1 MNNVSFLN
9 VFSLKNDQIE
19 YKCPSCGNIC
29 NEKNKKCNVCGYDLK
44 EYKSII
50 LSKYIYYNNTLDY
63 IEQEDYF
70 NALLEITRFLT
81 FLPNDEKANE
91 LYIYLLYKNE
101 RENEYKKQL
110 DLFEQ
115 KFNCSSFIMT
125 IENEG
130 IEKYKIPSKIDFD
143 IEFIN
148 DSFNKLIN
156 LYETN
161 RFKIINDILELS
173 QGLFEVVQASKK
185 KSKENIVREF
195 YNKRFMQFLSKQEIS
210 IEYSDGKNYEL
221 LSDDDK
227 KKIDIKG
234 HVEAKMPI
242 NTIVTLYPAFYIRS
256 KLIAKEQA
264 FIVIKT
270 KRW

>member
-9 VFSLKNDQIE
+9 VFSGKNDQIE

-29 NEKNKKCNVCGYDLK
+29 NEKNKKCSVCGYGLK
-44 EYKSII
+44 EFKSII
-50 LSKYIYYNNTLDY
+50 LSKYNYFNNSLDY
-63 IEQEDYF
+63 ITKKDYF

-81 FLPNDEKANE
+81 FLPNDEKGNE
-91 LYIYLLYKNE
+91 LFVYLLYKNGKDDD
-101 RENEYKKQL
+101 YKKQL

-115 KFNCSSFIMT
+115 KFSCSSFIMNV
-125 IENEG
+125 ENEG
-130 IEKYKIPSKIDFD
+130 IEKYKIPPKIDID
-143 IEFIN
+143 IEFDE
-148 DSFNKLIN
+148 DSFEKLIN

-161 RFKIINDILELS
+161 RYRSINDILELS
-173 QGLFEVVQASKK
+173 QGFFEIMQAIKEKNKEKIVQD
-185 KSKENIVREF
+185 F

-210 IEYSDGKNYEL
+210 IEYSDGKNYES

-234 HVEAKMPI
+234 HIEAKKPV
-242 NTIVTLYPAFYIRS
+242 NTIVTLSPAFYVRS
-256 KLIAKEQA
+256 KLIAREQA
-264 FIVIKT
+264 FVVNKS